1 MSAPT
6 TMMFN
11 FMSKIFSLIPN
22 AKHKEICGR
31 RFNGEPR
38 IVGGEIFGGIA
49 SYGEWPWQVNSRV
62 KICMDLT
69 SFGILQSKTSF

>member
-1 MSAPT
+1 MSTPT

-49 SYGEWPWQVNSRV
+49 SYGEWPWQVNNRV
-62 KICMDLT
+62 KI
-69 SFGILQSKTSF
+69 

>member
-1 MSAPT
+1 MTEKATSTASSTTMSTPT
-6 TMMFN
+6 TMTFN
-11 FMSKIFSLIPN
+11 FMNKIFSLIPN

-49 SYGEWPWQVNSRV
+49 SYGEWPWQVNKRV
-62 KICMDLT
+62 KI
-69 SFGILQSKTSF
+69 